1 MEEDQGLTI
10 DVDVFK
16 SQHKFERH
24 INTGGEGA
32 VALWK
37 ENSGTR
43 LVAVKLPA
51 VEKEVVRNALRR
63 EIIAMNKLGSHPHI
77 VKFLG
82 ASVDW
87 HWRPPLIFYDFCDLG
102 DAHDYAY
109 KIHRTGIQVPEL
121 TLWKFLRDMTKA
133 LDFLHNSF
141 GVQYVHGDLKPQNIL
156 ISRPPGD
163 NSPVPLAPTFRLA
176 DISHLNEYKRRD
188 RGPHVTFCGTWEFGP
203 PMEERK
209 ARIAPPVDIYALGAS
224 LQTLAW
230 GLVPIQSRKKMREAL
245 IADYDTNCASTNET
259 LTDIMNSDAF
269 RRRHIV
275 VYRPL
280 NASEEDQI
288 TKYDMKHSFPPYSTT
303 LNEWY
308 TMCMHEDPTK
318 RVTARVLK
326 EQLLPLAESQF
337 RLHKAKHDRDQKFK
351 KIAQLKAERSERIE
365 LRSSEMK
372 YQAMRRTRE
381 ENDRL
386 ARQVERRAATNKGP
400 LNEAERDDG
409 KAKKKFDRFID

>member
-1 MEEDQGLTI
+1 MEDQSLTI
-10 DVDVFK
+10 DFSVFQ

-24 INTGGEGA
+24 INTGGEGT
-32 VALWK
+32 VVLWN
-37 ENSGTR
+37 EISGTR
-43 LVAVKLPA
+43 LVAVKTPA
-51 VEKEVVRNALRR
+51 VDHEGVRNALRR
-63 EIIAMNKLGSHPHI
+63 EIIAMAKLGSHPHI

-87 HWRPPLIFYDFCDLG
+87 DWRTPMIFYDFCDLG

-109 KIHRTGIQVPEL
+109 KIHRTGIRVPEL
-121 TLWKFLRDMTKA
+121 TLWKFLGDMTKA
-133 LDFLHNSF
+133 LDYLHNSF
-141 GVQYVHGDLKPQNIL
+141 GVQYVHGDFKPQNIL

-163 NSPVPLAPTFRLA
+163 DSPVPLAPIFRLA
-176 DISHLNEYKRRD
+176 DISHLSEYKRGD
-188 RGPHVTFCGTWEFGP
+188 RRPHVTFCGTWEYGP

-230 GLVPIQSRKKMREAL
+230 DLVPIQSREKIREAL
-245 IADYDTNCASTNET
+245 IADCDTNGPPTNET
-259 LTDIMNSDAF
+259 LTEIINSDGF
-269 RRRHIV
+269 RRRHVV

-288 TKYDMKHSFPPYSTT
+288 TKHDMTYSFPPYSTT

-308 TMCMHEDPTK
+308 TMCLHVDPRK
-318 RVTARVLK
+318 RVTARVLE

-337 RLHKAKHDRDQKFK
+337 RLHEAKHRRDQLFK
-351 KIAQLKAERSERIE
+351 KVAQLKKERSERIE
-365 LRSSEMK
+365 LRDSEIK

-381 ENDRL
+381 ENDCI
-386 ARQVERRAATNKGP
+386 ARQVERRAATNKGL
-400 LNEAERDDG
+400 LNKAEHDGG